1 MKHFLLFC
9 VAPLLCYA
17 SQTMT
22 IYEAERMIS
31 DLRASGVHYTVERLD
46 SEPVEPIIS
55 APIELP
61 VETTI
66 VADNSETNS
75 SVEKPKMSDSI
86 KQPKKSAL
94 PPPLPL
100 PKEERVDLQIEP
112 IIADNVVQAKKSLA
126 EEISDAIKSYT
137 TLNPDDL
144 MKLKQTIILSIE
156 GKNSN
161 IDIKAIKNMAMTKD
175 NLQELLL
182 VINDLKI

>member
-75 SVEKPKMSDSI
+75 STKKPKANDSE
-86 KQPKKSAL
+86 KLSKL
-94 PPPLPL
+94 PAYPL
-100 PKEERVDLQIEP
+100 PKEERIDLQAEP
-112 IIADNVVQAKKSLA
+112 VIANTQPKKSLS
-126 EEISDAIKSYT
+126 EEISDALKFYS
-137 TLNPDDL
+137 TLNSEDL
-144 MKLKQTIILSIE
+144 ARLKQTIIYVVE
-156 GKNSN
+156 TKKSN
-161 IDIKAIKNMAMTKD
+161 IDIKSIKNMPMTKA
-175 NLQELLL
+175 NLQELL
-182 VINDLKI
+182 VISNELKL